1 MTFSAIAISGSLRAD
16 SSNTGLVRLARQIAP
31 KELTIEFDEAQNAIQ
46 ALPFYNE
53 DLEADPPAAVLHWR
67 ELVADADAVLI
78 GMPEHNFSPSAVAKN
93 AIDWLTRPPGEHAL
107 KGKVIA
113 MMTSGG
119 MGGGSRV
126 QPPLALILGYLGNT
140 IIDEPAI
147 NVKMGQTR
155 ITSDGSTDDEITEL
169 VRLKLANVLAAL
181 QAR

>member
-1 MTFSAIAISGSLRAD
+1 MTYSAIAISGSLRAA
-16 SSNTGLVRLARQIAP
+16 SSNTGLIRLARQIAP
-31 KELTIEFDEAQNAIQ
+31 EGLTIEFDESQAAIQ

-53 DLEADPPAAVLHWR
+53 DLEVDLPASVLHWR
-67 ELVADADAVLI
+67 KLVEHADALLI

-93 AIDWLTRPPGEHAL
+93 AIDWLTRPPGEHSL

-140 IIDEPAI
+140 IVEEPAI

-155 ITSDGSTDDEITEL
+155 ITADGTTDDEITEL
-169 VRLKLANVLAAL
+169 VRLKLANVMAAL